1 MINEPSEA
9 MKQGKGKTVSE
20 KVLNNLI
27 NYTATHFQTEEKYF
41 DRYGYPETFSH
52 KKEHEA
58 FVQKVSEFRKG
69 FENGKLS
76 VTVEI
81 MNFLSDWLR
90 HHIKTADKKYAS
102 FFKAK
107 GLK

>member
-1 MINEPSEA
+1 

-52 KKEHEA
+52 KKEHGA
-58 FVQKVSEFRKG
+58 FVLKG
-69 FENGKLS
+69 
-76 VTVEI
+76 VE
-81 MNFLSDWLR
+81 
-90 HHIKTADKKYAS
+90 
-102 FFKAK
+102 K
-107 GLK
+107 GTTS